1 MERWI
6 IPCNPKYYNVV
17 EAFNRLNRIDWKQS
31 NKSIMAGDEVYIY
44 VATPIKAIKYRCRVN
59 KANLST
65 IEIDDTDFVVNGK
78 PYETYGNYMELE
90 LLEVYD
96 DCKHSLEVLRQKG
109 LKGNLQSP
117 QKAKNLLD

>member
-17 EAFNRLNRIDWKQS
+17 GAFNKLNRIDWKQS
-31 NKSIMAGDEVYIY
+31 IKSIAVGDEVYIY
-44 VATPIKAIKYRCRVN
+44 VAAPIKAIKYRCRVN
-59 KANLST
+59 KTNLSA
-65 IEIDDTDFVVNGK
+65 IEIDDTDFVVNGG
-78 PYETYGNYMELE
+78 PYETYGNHMELE

-96 DCKHSLEVLRQKG
+96 DHKYSLEMLRVKG
-109 LKGNLQSP
+109 LKGSLQSP

>member
-17 EAFNRLNRIDWKQS
+17 GAFNKLNRIDWKQS
-31 NKSIMAGDEVYIY
+31 SKSIMVGDEVYIY
-44 VATPIKAIKYRCRVN
+44 VTAPIKAIKYRCRVN
-59 KANLST
+59 KTNLSA
-65 IEIDDTDFVVNGK
+65 IEIDDTDFVVNGE
-78 PYETYGNYMELE
+78 PYEAYGNHMELE

-96 DCKHSLEVLRQKG
+96 DCKYSLEVLRQKG
-109 LKGNLQSP
+109 LKGSLQSP